1 MWKRETQFCALL
13 DYPCGPNE
21 IVEIMPMSY
30 DGETGSDTPRLHWA
44 VQLHYCAQVD
54 QSIGK
59 YSMGHDTGAED
70 LS

>member
-1 MWKRETQFCALL
+1 
-13 DYPCGPNE
+13 
-21 IVEIMPMSY
+21 MSY